1 MDLLHS
7 FPPLARADARI
18 LILGSM
24 PGVASLEAGQYYAH
38 PRNAFWPIMAALT
51 GCAATAPYAQR
62 TCALL
67 DTGIAVW
74 DVLAACE
81 RTGSL
86 DTAIAP
92 ASMQANDFAGFFHAH
107 PQIRHVFFNG
117 GLAEQSFRRLVL
129 KPQQAAIAPAP
140 PFTCHFLRLP
150 STSPAHAGRSLAEK
164 QRVWVEALGKALQSR
179 RG

>member
-7 FPPLARADARI
+7 FPPLARPDARI

-24 PGVASLEAGQYYAH
+24 PGVASLDAGQYYAH
-38 PRNAFWPIMAALT
+38 PRNAFWPIMATLT
-51 GCAATAPYAQR
+51 GCAATQPYAQR
-62 TCALL
+62 THALL
-67 DTGIAVW
+67 DAGIAVW

-81 RTGSL
+81 RAGSL

-92 ASMQANDFAGFFHAH
+92 ASMQANDFAGFFRAH

-129 KPQQAAIAPAP
+129 KPMQTAAAEP

-164 QRVWVEALGKALQSR
+164 QRVWIEALGKALQSR